1 MQSEIKIERVNLKEY
16 IKGERRGKEANQ
28 LERKAMEDPFLQD
41 AIDGYDSVIGD
52 HISTIDDLEKRFT
65 PPGRAIHKR
74 IWIWAA
80 AAVIVLLIGTP
91 LLLRNPFLSNKPYL
105 AEKTTDIID
114 IIRSEEESAPS
125 QPSQPVEAS
134 SENMELIAEKI
145 IEETVPSP
153 PSRPM
158 EASSENMELIAEK
171 IIEDSDKLF
180 VSGRII
186 DETGEPLPGVI
197 IQLSNT
203 RSGTVSDTAG
213 NFQLIVPNDEQKNLI
228 ASYIGMKNSEIP
240 LKENVGDIMM
250 KADDMA
256 LNENVVVAFGSQK
269 KESVVGSVTSGSP
282 SRLKRSRSNA
292 KDVTAENV
300 DGVVYNAPLFDK
312 EDFIEYFTEHYDKDI
327 CAGQKI
333 SFKVKFYIDP
343 IGQPGQIN
351 IEENS
356 CPELEIEIKRLL
368 LGSPPW
374 SKRDRKVT
382 LQIELF

>member
-145 IEETVPSP
+145 V
-153 PSRPM
+153 
-158 EASSENMELIAEK
+158 
-171 IIEDSDKLF
+171 EDSDKLF

-256 LNENVVVAFGSQK
+256 LNENVVVAFGSQRVCCRF
-269 KESVVGSVTSGSP
+269 S
-282 SRLKRSRSNA
+282 
-292 KDVTAENV
+292 
-300 DGVVYNAPLFDK
+300 
-312 EDFIEYFTEHYDKDI
+312 YFGFSLS
-327 CAGQKI
+327 A
-333 SFKVKFYIDP
+333 
-343 IGQPGQIN
+343 
-351 IEENS
+351 
-356 CPELEIEIKRLL
+356 
-368 LGSPPW
+368 
-374 SKRDRKVT
+374 
-382 LQIELF
+382 